1 MQKALLLKCFLSV
14 PVISVMVISV
24 IFVRGMLF
32 LMPINNIFIEFLGEV
47 CSPILTVVT
56 VTVVTDLRLGV
67 DGGVRVDKLHE
78 RADRGLRESG
88 QMLLVSEK

>member
-1 MQKALLLKCFLSV
+1 
-14 PVISVMVISV
+14 MVISV

-32 LMPINNIFIEFLGEV
+32 LMPINNIFIELLGEV

-56 VTVVTDLRLGV
+56 MTVVTDFAAWGGG
-67 DGGVRVDKLHE
+67 GGVRVDKLHE